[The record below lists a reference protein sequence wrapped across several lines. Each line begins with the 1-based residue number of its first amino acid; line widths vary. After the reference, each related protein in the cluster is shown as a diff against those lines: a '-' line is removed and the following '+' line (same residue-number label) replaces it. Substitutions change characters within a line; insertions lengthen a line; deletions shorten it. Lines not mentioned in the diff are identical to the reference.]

1 ETRKKCGC
9 SCSVPGCS
17 CGARKQPYL
26 SNHRDE
32 GPESVDFVS
41 GSTIRRLKSGAVPS
55 LFPYVTYM
63 TIKCNVYPILNRSVC
78 FTSEVV

>member
-55 LFPYVTYM
+55 LFPYTETCCM
-63 TIKCNVYPILNRSVC
+63 HTRHTGFP
-78 FTSEVV
+78 FTSVNI